1 MMKSDHLDIVRDGI
15 CRAYEV
21 KDPLVLA
28 LTDFDMLMD
37 SVCDS
42 FCRSCGEMGGQFEPD
57 YRNGKCE
64 TCGAMT
70 VTALQELMIEFAS
83 EVM

>member
-1 MMKSDHLDIVRDGI
+1 MKGDKLEIVRDGI
-15 CRAYEV
+15 CRAYGVE
-21 KDPLVLA
+21 DVLDLC

-42 FCRSCGEMGGQFEPD
+42 FCKSCGEMGGQFEPD
-57 YRNGKCE
+57 YRDGKCE
-64 TCGAMT
+64 TCGELT

>member
-1 MMKSDHLDIVRDGI
+1 MKGDKLEIVRDGI
-15 CRAYEV
+15 CQAYGVE
-21 KDPLVLA
+21 DVLDLC

-42 FCRSCGEMGGQFEPD
+42 FCKSCGEMGGQFEPD
-57 YRNGKCE
+57 FCNGKCE
-64 TCGAMT
+64 TCGKLT

>member
-1 MMKSDHLDIVRDGI
+1 MKGDKLEIVRDGI
-15 CRAYEV
+15 CRAYGVE
-21 KDPLVLA
+21 DVLDLC

-64 TCGAMT
+64 TCGKLT
-70 VTALQELMIEFAS
+70 GTALQELMIEFAS